1 MVSNNQRKQ
10 ILQLKQKK
18 YRLSSGYFVAEG
30 EKVVEEILSASWECV
45 FLFSTVPNFFPKT
58 VLVNTAEM
66 TKITHFKSPSP
77 VLGVFKFPDV
87 ILSVI
92 SNITIAVDG
101 VSDPGNLGTLIRLC
115 DWFGLSEL
123 ICSSSTVDCFN
134 SKVVQASMGS
144 IVRVQCRYEKDLST
158 TLRDLNKPIYS
169 ADFGGESLYSSSFPK
184 QYFSSAYNCS
194 FDFKS
199 LSKKNL

>member
-1 MVSNNQRKQ
+1 
-10 ILQLKQKK
+10 
-18 YRLSSGYFVAEG
+18 
-30 EKVVEEILSASWECV
+30 
-45 FLFSTVPNFFPKT
+45 
-58 VLVNTAEM
+58 
-66 TKITHFKSPSP
+66 
-77 VLGVFKFPDV
+77 LGVFKFPDA
-87 ILSVI
+87 IFPII

-184 QYFSSAYNCS
+184 QATIVFGSESHGISAEIDEIVNHKISIPNFRKGRGAESLNVAIAGAIFLSEIFRGRKLFKSYNYGNSTTKHFIYFSSPWTCGICIRNQ
-194 FDFKS
+194 FI
-199 LSKKNL
+199 LE